1 MAIRLMLADDHPI
14 VLQGLKLLFEGQP
27 GFDVVAACA
36 SGDEAIDA
44 AMRTAPDVAVLDL
57 RMGASN
63 GLDVVRTLARRHA
76 RCRFVILTAVM
87 RDEEVSEAVKLGVS
101 GLVLKESSPDSLVEC
116 VREVA
121 AGGQWIRHESFV
133 SALAGAVRA
142 QAEPSP
148 QSTLTPRELEI
159 VRLVA
164 EGLRNR
170 EIGERLA
177 ITEGT
182 VKVHLHKAY
191 DKLGVD
197 SRIELVLA
205 AQYKRLV

>member
-1 MAIRLMLADDHPI
+1 MAIRLVLADDHPI
-14 VLQGLKLLFEGQP
+14 VLQGLKQLFEQHS
-27 GFDVVAACA
+27 GFEVAAACA
-36 SGDEAIDA
+36 SGEEAIRA
-44 AMRTAPDVAVLDL
+44 VTAHEPDVAVLDL
-57 RMGASN
+57 RMGSAS
-63 GLDVVRTLARRHA
+63 GLDVVRALTSAKT

-87 RDEEVSEAVKLGVS
+87 RDEDVAEAVQLGVA
-101 GLVLKESSPDSLVEC
+101 GLVLKESSPDSLVDC
-116 VREVA
+116 VRAVA
-121 AGGQWIRHESFV
+121 AGERWIRHESFV
-133 SALAGAVRA
+133 NALAGAVRA
-142 QAEPSP
+142 QAAPTP

-164 EGLRNR
+164 QGLRNK
-170 EIGERLA
+170 EIAERLS

-205 AQYKRLV
+205 AQFKRLL

>member
-1 MAIRLMLADDHPI
+1 MAIRLVLADDHPI
-14 VLQGLKLLFEGQP
+14 VLQGLKQLFEQQP
-27 GFDVVAACA
+27 GFEVVAACA
-36 SGDEAIDA
+36 SGDEAVRA
-44 AMRTAPDVAVLDL
+44 VTRHEPDVAVLDL
-57 RMGASN
+57 RMGSVSGLGVARALASQ
-63 GLDVVRTLARRHA
+63 DV
-76 RCRFVILTAVM
+76 RCRIVILTAVM
-87 RDEEVSEAVKLGVS
+87 RDDEVSEAVQLGVA
-101 GLVLKESSPDSLVEC
+101 GLVLKESSPDVLVEC
-116 VREVA
+116 VRQVA
-121 AGGQWIRHESFV
+121 AGHQWIRHESFV

-142 QAEPSP
+142 QASPSP

-164 EGLRNR
+164 EGLRNK
-170 EIGERLA
+170 EIAERLS

-205 AQYKRLV
+205 AQHKRLV

>member
-1 MAIRLMLADDHPI
+1 MAIRLVLADDHPI
-14 VLQGLKLLFEGQP
+14 VLQGLKQLFEHA
-27 GFDVVAACA
+27 GFEVAAACA
-36 SGDEAIDA
+36 SGDEAALAVKRHD
-44 AMRTAPDVAVLDL
+44 PDVVVLDL
-57 RMGASN
+57 RMGAVS
-63 GLDVVRTLARRHA
+63 GLDVARRLVAEHP
-76 RCRFVILTAVM
+76 RSRIVILTAVL
-87 RDEEVSEAVKLGVS
+87 RDDEVSEAVTLGVA
-101 GLVLKESSPDSLVEC
+101 GLVLKESSPDVLVEC
-116 VREVA
+116 VRQVA
-121 AGGQWIRHESFV
+121 AGHQWIRHESFV

-142 QAEPSP
+142 QASP
-148 QSTLTPRELEI
+148 GPQTTLTPRELEI

-164 EGLRNR
+164 EGLRNK
-170 EIGERLA
+170 EIAERLS

>member
-1 MAIRLMLADDHPI
+1 MATRLVLADDHPI
-14 VLQGLKLLFEGQP
+14 VLQGLKQLFDAHADFE
-27 GFDVVAACA
+27 VVATCA
-36 SGDEAIDA
+36 SGEDAIA
-44 AMRTAPDVAVLDL
+44 AVGRLSPDVVVLDL
-57 RMGASN
+57 RMGATS
-63 GLDVVRTLARRHA
+63 GLDVVRALAERGTV
-76 RCRFVILTAVM
+76 CRSVILTAAM
-87 RDEEVSEAVKLGVS
+87 RDDEVAEAVRLGVS
-101 GLVLKESSPDSLVEC
+101 GLVLKESPPDTLVQC

-121 AGGQWIRHESFV
+121 GGHQWIRNESFT
-133 SALAGAVRA
+133 SALADAVRA
-142 QAEPSP
+142 HVSPTP

-170 EIGERLA
+170 EIGERLS

-205 AQYKRLV
+205 AQHKHLL